1 MAFAAVTSGT
11 ARCLC
16 ERLDVEGEIGLSD
29 SLLELYIFVFC
40 LFIYGLITVFFV
52 FFCFCLS
59 FMRAITHSLFWI
71 RMTYDFFIVYWFW
84 LLVLGFYFLQ
94 SVFYWCS

>member
-52 FFCFCLS
+52 FFFVFVFLS
-59 FMRAITHSLFWI
+59 CVQSLI
-71 RMTYDFFIVYWFW
+71 LFF
-84 LLVLGFYFLQ
+84 G
-94 SVFYWCS
+94 